1 VTSLPFSVCLVNF
14 ADFKKHGKLLMHE
27 EARQRGDLVVLDV
40 YEHVLAFS
48 KKFPTMFVSHQWLGL
63 SSPDPN
69 NVHFNAI
76 IAAVDMITAK
86 DGLDPK
92 NFYLWVDYVCIPQR
106 NPTLMQLSIASLGV
120 YSSFATYFVIVAPAT
135 THFDRGTPCNMSTY
149 EKRGW
154 TRVEQW
160 ARMTFVGFENMFIF
174 AGTKLE
180 PVEENQKWY
189 ESSIRVVEG
198 EYTVEADKKNQ
209 VDPVIGLWCY
219 AIKNKGDGKTGKTR
233 KIFDAVMRAK
243 QHVFPKALF
252 EDLVD
257 MLDEPEVRRAAL
269 SMINESP
276 KQLPAL
282 PPDVMLAAKGQKGAW
297 G

>member
-1 VTSLPFSVCLVNF
+1 
-14 ADFKKHGKLLMHE
+14 M
-27 EARQRGDLVVLDV
+27 
-40 YEHVLAFS
+40 
-48 KKFPTMFVSHQWLGL
+48 
-63 SSPDPN
+63 
-69 NVHFNAI
+69 
-76 IAAVDMITAK
+76 
-86 DGLDPK
+86 
-92 NFYLWVDYVCIPQR
+92 
-106 NPTLMQLSIASLGV
+106 
-120 YSSFATYFVIVAPAT
+120 
-135 THFDRGTPCNMSTY
+135 
-149 EKRGW
+149 
-154 TRVEQW
+154 
-160 ARMTFVGFENMFIF
+160 
-174 AGTKLE
+174 
-180 PVEENQKWY
+180 QKWY